1 MGQLVED
8 THNSRVES
16 RRARTQVQGRT
27 RDTRTRSRRT
37 AWRVQLEQARGL
49 DVDRQVVKPP
59 FAYYGGKTTLAP
71 IIANL
76 LPQHEH
82 YVEPFAGSLAVLLAK
97 KPSRAETVNDL
108 DGDLVTFWRVLRDQP
123 EELDRA
129 CLLTPRSRQEFVQ
142 CWDDAGDELE
152 LARRVWIRL
161 TQSRGHSMKRTGWRT
176 ERNVS
181 GRSGL
186 SRELRGQGKNI
197 LAAAERIHHVTLE
210 SRDALEVIRD
220 YGSESTA
227 CLYVDPPYLGSTRAT
242 NYRVEMTADD
252 AHVALADALNECK
265 ASVVLSGYDAPLYAQ
280 LFDGWHRLDL
290 KAPTT
295 LSGDTDRIEVLWSN
309 RPLREPD
316 LFDQLDSMEAELA
329 DYRAEDR
336 RKRESAEMREGRL
349 SDESHAR
356 LRGLSVYIH
365 TGEHETCPACIAN
378 AELAG
383 GAS

>member
-1 MGQLVED
+1 MTD
-8 THNSRVES
+8 
-16 RRARTQVQGRT
+16 
-27 RDTRTRSRRT
+27 RSRRT

-123 EELDRA
+123 EELERV
-129 CLLTPRSRQEFVQ
+129 CSLTPY
-142 CWDDAGDELE
+142 
-152 LARRVWIRL
+152 
-161 TQSRGHSMKRTGWRT
+161 
-176 ERNVS
+176 
-181 GRSGL
+181 
-186 SRELRGQGKNI
+186 
-197 LAAAERIHHVTLE
+197 
-210 SRDALEVIRD
+210 SRDEFASVDLSAPTSDLERARQVWVRITQGRNLTLAGGAATNWKRRIVGTNRQGQELLRLASRMAPIAARLHRVAIENKDAVDLIRD
-220 YGSESTA
+220 YGTEPTVCIYA
-227 CLYVDPPYLGSTRAT
+227 DPPYLGSTRDGQ
-242 NYRVEMTADD
+242 YGMEMTADD

-265 ASVVLSGYDAPLYAQ
+265 ASVVLSGYDAPLYAE

-336 RKRESAEMREGRL
+336 RKRESAEMRRQGAGKDL
-349 SDESHAR
+349 ACWCPLDAPCHADV
-356 LRGLSVYIH
+356 LL
-365 TGEHETCPACIAN
+365 
-378 AELAG
+378 ELANED
-383 GAS
+383 GAP